1 MPTEKII
8 VINSRDKL
16 SGTNSNFTVQFND
29 SLAQEVVKIIV
40 KEIYIP
46 NQFYNVENDG
56 KRKNNTLVLN
66 QNGAGEITV
75 TVPEGQYNIDTLNT
89 TLKALI
95 DGVLIDGAIVT
106 ITKNNT
112 TNKLTFTFT
121 GAGTPANNNVSF
133 IDTSLIKSLIGF
145 DATIPA
151 GGILN
156 MPFPWN
162 LNQLQYVQVHS
173 PELASTHGMD
183 AGANTIINLLET
195 VSLTS
200 TGFGGVAYKQSNDD
214 ELHEIIYDDQRVLQQ
229 VRIKLRDS
237 SGNLLSLPD
246 NHYCTIMVK
255 AYF

>member
-16 SGTNSNFTVQFND
+16 SGTNSDFTVQFND
-29 SLAQEVVKIIV
+29 SLAQEVVKIIC

-145 DATIPA
+145 DPSIPA

-237 SGNLLSLPD
+237 SGNILSLPD
-246 NHYCTIMVK
+246 NHHCSIMVK

>member
-29 SLAQEVVKIIV
+29 SLAQEVVKIIC

-121 GAGTPANNNVSF
+121 GSGTPANNNVSF

-151 GGILN
+151 
-156 MPFPWN
+156 
-162 LNQLQYVQVHS
+162 
-173 PELASTHGMD
+173 
-183 AGANTIINLLET
+183 
-195 VSLTS
+195 
-200 TGFGGVAYKQSNDD
+200 GGVAYKQSNDD

>member
-29 SLAQEVVKIIV
+29 SLAQEVVKIIC

>member
-16 SGTNSNFTVQFND
+16 SGTNSDFTVQFND
-29 SLAQEVVKIIV
+29 SLAQEVVKIIC

-75 TVPEGQYNIDTLNT
+75 SVPEGQYNIDTLNT

>member
-8 VINSRDKL
+8 VINSRDKI

-29 SLAQEVVKIIV
+29 SISQEVVKIIV
-40 KEIYIP
+40 KEVYIP

-66 QNGAGEITV
+66 QNGAGDVSV
-75 TVPEGQYNIDTLNT
+75 TVPEGQYNIDTLIA

-95 DGVLIDGAIVT
+95 DGILIDGAIVT

-121 GAGTPANNNVSF
+121 GATIPANNNVSF
-133 IDTSLIKSLIGF
+133 VDTSLIKSLIGF
-145 DATIPA
+145 DSTIPA
-151 GGILN
+151 GAIIN
-156 MPFPWN
+156 MPYPWN

-183 AGANTIINLLET
+183 AGANTTINLLET
-195 VSLTS
+195 VSLNS
-200 TGFGGVAYKQSNDD
+200 AGFGGVAYKQANDD
-214 ELHEIIYDDQRVLQQ
+214 ELHEIIYDDQRVIQQ

-237 SGNLLSLPD
+237 DGNILSLPD
-246 NHYCTIMVK
+246 NHHCSIMVK